1 MGERTI
7 RIPRSKITENLG
19 TLVGRDVNVLMLSGI
34 THAGKVLSA
43 DATQIV
49 VADVNADWTN
59 NSRHQQRLAL
69 DDIHY
74 LVYDLISAW

>member
-1 MGERTI
+1 MGKRTI
-7 RIPRSKITENLG
+7 RIPRSKISENLE
-19 TLVGRDVNVLMLSGI
+19 TLVGKDVNVVMLSGI

-59 NSRHQQRLAL
+59 NSRHQRRLTL